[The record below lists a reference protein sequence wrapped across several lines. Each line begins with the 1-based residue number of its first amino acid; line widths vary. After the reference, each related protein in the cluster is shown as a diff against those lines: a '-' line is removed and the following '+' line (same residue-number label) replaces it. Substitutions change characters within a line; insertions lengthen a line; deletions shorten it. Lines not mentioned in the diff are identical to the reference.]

1 MKGVVVAVALLG
13 MLNGLQAK
21 ETDFPRGEARISA
34 APARQIAT
42 GSAAASRSEFEK
54 PRRIGRSSANF
65 SADFSAERI
74 VPDICT
80 GC

>member
-1 MKGVVVAVALLG
+1 MRGIVVAVALLE
-13 MLNGLQAK
+13 MANALQAR
-21 ETDFPRGEARISA
+21 ETDFPRGEVRSSA
-34 APARQIAT
+34 APVRQLAT
-42 GSAAASRSEFEK
+42 SSGAASRTDTEK
-54 PRRIGRSSANF
+54 PRRNERK